1 MTTARIESFVP
12 VAPADPVDL
21 SAFCQELFAS
31 FARSDQRRWG
41 EVYVRG
47 LYSLPGRKTIRRIS
61 DHVVGWRADQSLQQ
75 FVNQSPWHWA
85 PVRGALARAVAGT
98 LRPRALVIA
107 EAVFP
112 KNGAS
117 SVGVAKQFAPSCQRV
132 LNCQLGL
139 AVFLACDEG
148 CVPVD
153 WRLQLPREWDEDS
166 VRRTRSRVPPGE
178 RHRPRWAHV
187 MEMLDEM
194 LDGWDLPAL
203 PVLVDARHER
213 HVEALLRG
221 LERRGLHYVV
231 QVSEDTPVAGAV
243 PAAALGAAQPR
254 TAGELVRQARRLG
267 RMTMNWRET
276 AHGQATISQFVLA
289 PLAFAG
295 RTAPA
300 PARLHRGTRQLLA
313 ERVSGRAQPDLI
325 HLTNIT
331 QARMPDLVHLV
342 RRHRGVAEGLARL
355 HDESGLADFEGRSF
369 RGWHHHVTLASVAH
383 AYRVLQENADVPEAG
398 RTAAGD
404 TWIRPYA

>member
-1 MTTARIESFVP
+1 MTTAQIESFTP

-21 SAFCQELFAS
+21 SGFCQDLFSS

-75 FVNQSPWHWA
+75 FVNQSPWSWE
-85 PVRGALARAVAGT
+85 PVRGALAREVAST
-98 LRPRALVIA
+98 LRPRALVLA

-117 SVGVAKQFAPSCQRV
+117 SVGVAKQFAPSCQRM

-153 WRLQLPREWDEDS
+153 WRLQLPREWDEDNG
-166 VRRTRSRVPPGE
+166 RRARSRVPLAE
-178 RHRPRWAHV
+178 RHRPRWVHA
-187 MEMLDEM
+187 MEMLDE
-194 LDGWDLPAL
+194 LLGGWDLPAL
-203 PVLVDARHER
+203 PVLVDARYER

-221 LERRGLHYVV
+221 LESRGLHYVV
-231 QVSEDTPVAGAV
+231 QVSEDTPVAGGM
-243 PAAALGAAQPR
+243 PAAALGAPQPQ

-276 AHGQATISQFVLA
+276 VHGQAAISQFVLA
-289 PLAFAG
+289 PLAAAG
-295 RTAPA
+295 RGPTP
-300 PARLHRGTRQLLA
+300 PTRLHRGTRQVLA
-313 ERVSGRAQPDLI
+313 ERVAGRMQPDLI

-331 QARMPDLVHLV
+331 QARLPDLVHLV
-342 RRHRGVAEGLARL
+342 RRHRDAAEALARL

-383 AYRVLQENADVPEAG
+383 AYRVIQEVG
-398 RTAAGD
+398 RTEADDA
-404 TWIRPYA
+404 WIRPYA

>member
-1 MTTARIESFVP
+1 MTIARIESFAP
-12 VAPADPVDL
+12 AAPADPADL
-21 SAFCQELFAS
+21 SGFCQELFAS

-75 FVNQSPWHWA
+75 FVNQSPWRWE
-85 PVRGALARAVAGT
+85 PVRGGLAREVAAT
-98 LRPRALVIA
+98 LRPRALVVA

-117 SVGVAKQFAPSCQRV
+117 SVGVAKQFAPSCQRM

-148 CVPVD
+148 AVPID
-153 WRLQLPREWDEDS
+153 WRLELPREWDEDTG
-166 VRRTRSRVPPGE
+166 RRARSRVPAAE

-187 MEMLDEM
+187 MEMLEEIG
-194 LDGWDLPAL
+194 GWDLPAL

-221 LERRGLHYVV
+221 LEGSGLQYVV
-231 QVSEDTPVAGAV
+231 QISEDTPVAGAM
-243 PAAALGAAQPR
+243 PAVALGTPQAQ

-276 AHGQATISQFVLA
+276 AYGQASISQFVLA
-289 PLAFAG
+289 PLASAG
-295 RTAPA
+295 RTPPA
-300 PARLHRGTRQLLA
+300 PARLHRGPRQVLA
-313 ERVSGRAQPDLI
+313 ERVSGRVQPDLI

-331 QARMPDLVHLV
+331 QARLPDLVHLV
-342 RRHRGVAEGLARL
+342 RRHRAVAEGLTRL

-383 AYRVLQENADVPEAG
+383 AYRVIQEAG
-398 RTAAGD
+398 RTEAEDAR
-404 TWIRPYA
+404 IRPYA

>member
-1 MTTARIESFVP
+1 MTTARIERFVP

-85 PVRGALARAVAGT
+85 PVRAALARAVAGT
-98 LRPRALVIA
+98 LRPRALVIT

-148 CVPVD
+148 SVPVD

-166 VRRTRSRVPPGE
+166 GRRTRSRVPPGE

-221 LERRGLHYVV
+221 LERRGLRYVV

-243 PAAALGAAQPR
+243 PAAALGAPQPG
-254 TAGELVRQARRLG
+254 TAGELVR
-267 RMTMNWRET
+267 
-276 AHGQATISQFVLA
+276 
-289 PLAFAG
+289 
-295 RTAPA
+295 
-300 PARLHRGTRQLLA
+300 
-313 ERVSGRAQPDLI
+313 
-325 HLTNIT
+325 
-331 QARMPDLVHLV
+331 
-342 RRHRGVAEGLARL
+342 
-355 HDESGLADFEGRSF
+355 
-369 RGWHHHVTLASVAH
+369 
-383 AYRVLQENADVPEAG
+383 
-398 RTAAGD
+398 
-404 TWIRPYA
+404 